1 MSLPFALRKESV
13 THSAIARD
21 LLALL
26 CGMQG
31 SATLAIDLNRTHAT
45 NPLWPRHARF
55 HLVWQAV
62 SYALLSLLE
71 IALILAPGPFLE
83 LRFYLAAI
91 LACIPMVSCLAA
103 FACRKIYGGALFD
116 PNGIQPTR
124 FAVLG
129 FGLHI
134 DVNLTAEI
142 VALLMLAAI
151 VGLFKSRILPKD
163 QIYTAQRF
171 GSRPSWRNRV
181 SVSPSRLS
189 TAALHQQFTGA
200 GFAGLSKC
208 PLQISELDHD
218 EMVFAPA
225 GRTHLSSFLSL
236 LF

>member
-1 MSLPFALRKESV
+1 M

-91 LACIPMVSCLAA
+91 LACIPMVSSLAA
-103 FACRKIYGGALFD
+103 FACRKIYGGLFSTPTAFSRPGSQSLAL
-116 PNGIQPTR
+116 GCTSMSI
-124 FAVLG
+124 
-129 FGLHI
+129 
-134 DVNLTAEI
+134 
-142 VALLMLAAI
+142 
-151 VGLFKSRILPKD
+151 SLPKL
-163 QIYTAQRF
+163 
-171 GSRPSWRNRV
+171 WRY
-181 SVSPSRLS
+181 
-189 TAALHQQFTGA
+189 
-200 GFAGLSKC
+200 
-208 PLQISELDHD
+208 
-218 EMVFAPA
+218 
-225 GRTHLSSFLSL
+225 
-236 LF
+236 